1 MVLKAGVKRKTLI
14 EDDLLLKKSSCQK
27 EQNALEKRAG

>member
-14 EDDLLLKKSSCQK
+14 EDDLLLKKVAVGK
-27 EQNALEKRAG
+27 NKMR